1 MAVKQAARPS
11 AASADDFRQLIAAWA
26 DDPVLFVRTA
36 LQATPEPWQ
45 AKALEAVR
53 DNDKVAIRSGHGVG
67 KTTYLAWLVLWWLMT
82 RHPAKIAATANT
94 AHQLSDVLW
103 SEIGKW
109 HRRMPEVLRRLLEVK
124 SDKVEVS
131 GVPDS
136 FAVARTAR
144 REQPEALQGFHSTN
158 MLFVIDEASGVDD
171 LVFEVGQGAM
181 STAGAKTVMTGNPT
195 RTSGY
200 FFDAFHRMSSSW
212 FTMRVGCADST
223 QVSPGFLA
231 EMAQRYGAG
240 SNVYRVRV
248 EGEFPL
254 ADNDSV
260 VPAHLIAAAMARTV
274 QPAPTTPIVWGL
286 DVARYGDDRSALAKR
301 QGELLIE
308 VKTWQGVDL
317 METAGRVYNE
327 FQLCSF
333 KNRPAAIYVDS
344 IGLGSGVLD
353 RLRELELP
361 VRGVNVSEAP
371 AVGERYLRL
380 RDELWFRV
388 REWLDARACELPAD
402 DELAAELGAPR
413 FRILSNGKLRVDSKD
428 ELKKRGARSPDKA
441 DAVCLTFA
449 ATATALMGGAG
460 LRRQRAAAGEAV
472 SDYSPFEW

>member
-1 MAVKQAARPS
+1 MPPAKIAKQATPS
-11 AASADDFRQLIAAWA
+11 AEEFKQLIAAWA
-26 DDPVLFVRTA
+26 DDPVLFVKTA
-36 LQATPEPWQ
+36 LGATPEAWQ
-45 AKALEAVR
+45 AEALEAVR
-53 DNDKVAIRSGHGVG
+53 DHDKVAIRSGHGVG
-67 KTTYLAWLVLWWLMT
+67 KTTYLAWLVLWFLMT

-124 SDKVEVS
+124 SDKVEVV

-200 FFDAFHRMSSSW
+200 FYDAFHRMSASW
-212 FTMRVGCADST
+212 KTMRVGCADST
-223 QVSPGFLA
+223 QVSAGFLA
-231 EMAQRYGAG
+231 EMAARYGAG

-254 ADNDSV
+254 ADDDSV
-260 VPAHLIAAAMARTV
+260 VPAHLIASAMDRDIEPSPT
-274 QPAPTTPIVWGL
+274 APIIWGL

-301 QGELLIE
+301 QGEKLLE
-308 VKTWQGVDL
+308 VRTWQGADL

-327 FQLCSF
+327 YQVCTF
-333 KNRPAAIYVDS
+333 KTRPAAIYVDS

-353 RLRELELP
+353 RLRELGLP

-388 REWLDARACELPAD
+388 REWLEARSCSLPKD
-402 DELAAELGAPR
+402 DELAAELGTPR
-413 FRILSNGKLRVDSKD
+413 FKILSTGKLKVDSKD
-428 ELKKRGARSPDKA
+428 EMKKRGGKSPDRA

-449 ATATALMGGAG
+449 ANGAALSTGSSGAWTWKKKLEYAPG
-460 LRRQRAAAGEAV
+460 AWIV
-472 SDYSPFEW
+472 

>member
-1 MAVKQAARPS
+1 MPPAKIAKQATPS
-11 AASADDFRQLIAAWA
+11 AEEFKQLIAAWA
-26 DDPVLFVRTA
+26 DDPVLFVKTA
-36 LQATPEPWQ
+36 LGATPEAWQ
-45 AKALEAVR
+45 AEALEAVR
-53 DNDKVAIRSGHGVG
+53 DHDKVAIRSGHGVG
-67 KTTYLAWLVLWWLMT
+67 KTTYLAWLVLWFLMT

-124 SDKVEVS
+124 SDKVEVV

-200 FFDAFHRMSSSW
+200 FYDAFHRMSASW
-212 FTMRVGCADST
+212 KTMRVGCADST
-223 QVSPGFLA
+223 QVSAGFLA

-254 ADNDSV
+254 ADDDSV
-260 VPAHLIAAAMARTV
+260 VPAHLIASAMDRDIEPSPT
-274 QPAPTTPIVWGL
+274 APIIWGL

-301 QGELLIE
+301 QGEKLLE
-308 VKTWQGVDL
+308 VRTWQGADL

-327 FQLCSF
+327 YQVCTF
-333 KNRPAAIYVDS
+333 KTRPAAIYVDS

-353 RLRELELP
+353 RLRELGLP

-388 REWLDARACELPAD
+388 REWLEARSCALPKD
-402 DELAAELGAPR
+402 EELAAELGTPR
-413 FRILSNGKLRVDSKD
+413 FKILSTGKLKVDSKD
-428 ELKKRGARSPDKA
+428 EMKKRGGKSPDRA

-449 ATATALMGGAG
+449 APGAALSTGSSGAWTWKKKLEYAPG
-460 LRRQRAAAGEAV
+460 AWIV
-472 SDYSPFEW
+472 

>member
-1 MAVKQAARPS
+1 MPPAKKIAKQATPT
-11 AASADDFRQLIAAWA
+11 ADEFAQLIRAWA
-26 DDPVLFVRTA
+26 DDPVLFVKTA

-45 AKALEAVR
+45 AAALEAVR

-109 HRRMPEVLRRLLEVK
+109 HGRMPEVLRRLLEVK
-124 SDKVEVS
+124 RDKVEVA

-200 FFDAFHRMSSSW
+200 FYDAFHRMSASW
-212 FTMRVGCADST
+212 HTMKVGCADST
-223 QVSPGFLA
+223 QVAPAFLA

-254 ADNDSV
+254 ADDDSV
-260 VPAHLIAAAMARTV
+260 VPAHLISAAMDREV
-274 QPAPTTPIVWGL
+274 EPAPTTPIVWGL

-301 QGELLIE
+301 QGERLIE
-308 VKTWQGVDL
+308 VKTWQGADL
-317 METAGRVYNE
+317 METAGRIFNE
-327 FQLCSF
+327 YSVCNFR
-333 KNRPAAIYVDS
+333 NRPSAIYVDS

-353 RLRELELP
+353 RLKELGLP

-388 REWLDARACELPAD
+388 REWPEARSCQLPRD
-402 DELAAELGAPR
+402 EELAAELGAPR
-413 FRILSNGKLRVDSKD
+413 FKILSTGKLKVDSKD

-449 ATATALMGGAG
+449 QNGAALSLGSAGAWNRKKS
-460 LRRQRAAAGEAV
+460 L
-472 SDYSPFEW
+472 DYGQGAWIV

>member
-1 MAVKQAARPS
+1 
-11 AASADDFRQLIAAWA
+11 
-26 DDPVLFVRTA
+26 
-36 LQATPEPWQ
+36 
-45 AKALEAVR
+45 
-53 DNDKVAIRSGHGVG
+53 
-67 KTTYLAWLVLWWLMT
+67 
-82 RHPAKIAATANT
+82 
-94 AHQLSDVLW
+94 
-103 SEIGKW
+103 
-109 HRRMPEVLRRLLEVK
+109 
-124 SDKVEVS
+124 
-131 GVPDS
+131 
-136 FAVARTAR
+136 
-144 REQPEALQGFHSTN
+144 
-158 MLFVIDEASGVDD
+158 
-171 LVFEVGQGAM
+171 M

-200 FFDAFHRMSSSW
+200 FYDAFHRMSASW
-212 FTMRVGCADST
+212 KTMRVGCADST
-223 QVSPGFLA
+223 QVSAGFLA
-231 EMAQRYGAG
+231 EMAARYGAG

-260 VPAHLIAAAMARTV
+260 VPASLIAAAMARTV
-274 QPAPTTPIVWGL
+274 NPAPTTPIVWGL
-286 DVARYGDDRSALAKR
+286 DVARYGDDRTALAKR

-327 FQLCSF
+327 FQLCGWKS
-333 KNRPAAIYVDS
+333 RPTAIYVDS

-388 REWLDARACELPAD
+388 REWLDARACELPRD

-413 FRILSNGKLRVDSKD
+413 FRIMSNGKLRVDSKD

-449 ATATALMGGAG
+449 ATATALMGGGGMGRARV
-460 LRRQRAAAGEAV
+460 RRDDGV
-472 SDYSPFEW
+472 SDYSPFDW